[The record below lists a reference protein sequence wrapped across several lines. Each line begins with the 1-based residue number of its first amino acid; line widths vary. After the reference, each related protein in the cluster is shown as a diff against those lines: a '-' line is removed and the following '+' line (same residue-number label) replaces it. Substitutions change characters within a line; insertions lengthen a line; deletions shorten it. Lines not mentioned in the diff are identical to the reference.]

1 MSYRCVTCGEVHDD
15 LPDLGADRPD
25 IWWSIPAEEREQ
37 RIQLTNDT
45 CIVDQENFFIR
56 GVLQIPIHDYPRS
69 FGFGVWVSQKREN
82 FFTYLDNFE
91 SDQIG
96 PFFGWLSTRLSYYP
110 EDTTNLKTMAH
121 FRDKEERPLIEVEPS
136 NHPLAL
142 DQRTA

>member
-15 LPDLGADRPD
+15 LPDLGADRPN

-45 CIVDQENFFIR
+45 CIVDQ
-56 GVLQIPIHDYPRS
+56 
-69 FGFGVWVSQKREN
+69 EN

-110 EDTTNLKTMAH
+110 TDTTNLKAMVH
-121 FRDKEERPLIEVEPS
+121 FRGKNVRPLIEVEPS

-142 DQRTA
+142 DQRNGITLGKAWEIVHHTMRIIESN